1 MNQYAKQR
9 GSILLI
15 AIALIV
21 GVSLL
26 AVAFTSLYVGDTAS
40 SADHATASQA
50 LFVAESGLSNALEN
64 YRTGT
69 ACAALNLNNVAFG
82 NGTFTTIGTLFQPAA
97 TTTTAAITALSTVIP
112 VNTTAGYAPHGRIT
126 IQAEQIDYA
135 AIAGNTF
142 TGARRGVN
150 GTVAAA
156 HANGQA
162 VTQNQCL
169 VRSTGTVGA
178 GVRVVEAGVAPVV
191 GATRSDFLST
201 GASGF
206 ITTPNNPRYLLGSL
220 ISPTFAAGTNV
231 IVAAVA
237 LQNID
242 PTRYDVL
249 PPPPANINPP
259 IPYVAGGWLR
269 LRRGGTTLVQNSY
282 QINVG
287 AKLVASP
294 SVQNFPRETM
304 FLLARQ
310 TGVPANP
317 TYYVDARASSNSA
330 IDGRITGEVKMV
342 AINNP
347 PSSAIRI
354 GSRTNI
360 GAAGWNLINNQTFAV
375 PAGARVLL
383 ATVQLY
389 NRLNNGAGQ
398 IRTIP
403 AGAVQLLKRVGAVD
417 TIIAQNEYAIDLTS
431 ELTGGAL
438 VSRVYAANRSTSL
451 LLVASDPNGGNNQR
465 YTLRINTVV
474 GGADVNGSGQ
484 VVVMGL
490 NANVSAMVTDGASTA
505 VGAADTILGSL
516 ATTFGAGEQ
525 VVIASTQYQNAGG
538 GTRLIAA
545 GDESLVVGGVTQ
557 SQSQFG
563 LNLCDSATS
572 VVCDDFGSGL
582 LWRTA
587 NGPANPTYEVH
598 AQADAAGIN
607 AEAKILAIRMAT
619 GVVLIDWLEVVL

>member
-1 MNQYAKQR
+1 MRSLKSQR
-9 GSILLI
+9 GSLLLI
-15 AIALIV
+15 AVALIV
-21 GVSLL
+21 VVSAM
-26 AVAFTSLYVGDTAS
+26 AVAISRLIVSDATSGAHHS
-40 SADHATASQA
+40 NSAQA
-50 LFVAESGLSNALEN
+50 LFVADSGIERAL
-64 YRTGT
+64 YGFRTGT
-69 ACAALNLNNVAFG
+69 ACNLLAYNNVVVG
-82 NGTFTTIGTLFQPAA
+82 NGTFTTTGTLFQPAS
-97 TTTTAAITALSTVIP
+97 TNTTAAINATVTVIP
-112 VNTTAGYAPHGRIT
+112 ANTAGYAPHGRVT
-126 IQAEQIDYA
+126 IDAEQMDYTGVTA
-135 AIAGNTF
+135 TSF
-142 TGARRGVN
+142 TGVRRGVN
-150 GTVAAA
+150 GTTAAA
-156 HANGQA
+156 HANNRP
-162 VTQNQCL
+162 VVQNQCL

-191 GATRSDFLST
+191 GATRSDFLGT

-206 ITTPNNPRYLLGSL
+206 ITTANNPRYLLGSL
-220 ISPTFAAGTNV
+220 ISPTFTAGTNV

-237 LQNID
+237 LQNIVTT
-242 PTRYDVL
+242 PYDVL

-287 AKLVASP
+287 AKPGASP
-294 SVQNFPRETM
+294 SAQNFPRETM

-310 TGVPANP
+310 TGVPVNP
-317 TYYVDARASSNSA
+317 TYFIDARASSNSA

-342 AINNP
+342 VINNP
-347 PSSAIRI
+347 PSSAIRT
-354 GSRTNI
+354 GAQANI
-360 GAAGWNLINNQTFAV
+360 GVAGLNLINNQTFAV
-375 PAGARVLL
+375 PVGARVLL

-403 AGAVQLLKRVGAVD
+403 AGAVQLLKRVGVAD

-438 VSRVYAANRSTSL
+438 ASRVYAANRSTSL
-451 LLVASDPNGGNNQR
+451 LLVASDPNGVNNQR

-474 GGADVNGSGQ
+474 GGADVSASGQ

-545 GDESLVVGGVTQ
+545 NNESLVVGGVTQ
-557 SQSQFG
+557 SQSQFD
-563 LNLCDSATS
+563 LNLCDTATS

-607 AEAKILAIRMAT
+607 AEAKILAIRMVT
-619 GVVLIDWLEVVL
+619 GVVPIDWLEVVL

>member
-1 MNQYAKQR
+1 M
-9 GSILLI
+9 
-15 AIALIV
+15 
-21 GVSLL
+21 
-26 AVAFTSLYVGDTAS
+26 
-40 SADHATASQA
+40 
-50 LFVAESGLSNALEN
+50 
-64 YRTGT
+64 
-69 ACAALNLNNVAFG
+69 
-82 NGTFTTIGTLFQPAA
+82 
-97 TTTTAAITALSTVIP
+97 
-112 VNTTAGYAPHGRIT
+112 
-126 IQAEQIDYA
+126 
-135 AIAGNTF
+135 
-142 TGARRGVN
+142 
-150 GTVAAA
+150 
-156 HANGQA
+156 
-162 VTQNQCL
+162 
-169 VRSTGTVGA
+169 
-178 GVRVVEAGVAPVV
+178 
-191 GATRSDFLST
+191 
-201 GASGF
+201 
-206 ITTPNNPRYLLGSL
+206 
-220 ISPTFAAGTNV
+220 
-231 IVAAVA
+231 
-237 LQNID
+237 
-242 PTRYDVL
+242 
-249 PPPPANINPP
+249 
-259 IPYVAGGWLR
+259 
-269 LRRGGTTLVQNSY
+269 RRGGTTLVQNSY